1 MKLNVSYA
9 IELLTKMNP
18 DESILFWYRTIDDY
32 PDITK
37 TCWGNLEDDSGVL
50 EEVIDEYISGWI
62 EEDEDQS
69 GKDW

>member
-37 TCWGNLEDDSGVL
+37 TCWGNLEDDSEVL
-50 EEVIDEYISGWI
+50 E
-62 EEDEDQS
+62 
-69 GKDW
+69 

>member
-1 MKLNVSYA
+1 MEKLSQVVGLNLQQFK
-9 IELLTKMNP
+9 LLTKMNP

-37 TCWGNLEDDSGVL
+37 TCWGNLEDDSEVL

-62 EEDEDQS
+62 EEDED
-69 GKDW
+69 